1 MTRSTNSAVNNYN
14 NGRVG
19 KNLNKRPNQIP
30 TPNNEYADQEESY
43 VQNQNGDKKFVYDLP
58 NTFPFFEG
66 PLPSNNN
73 GSV

>member
-43 VQNQNGDKKFVYDLP
+43 V
-58 NTFPFFEG
+58 
-66 PLPSNNN
+66 
-73 GSV
+73 